1 MEQVDRDRWAAALAA
16 TLRAERG
23 VARLSQAE
31 VERRTG
37 ITRTSY
43 RLYEEGK
50 RQPDLVQLAVIA
62 EAFGVSPLRLVRE
75 VERRAKQS
83 P

>member
-1 MEQVDRDRWAAALAA
+1 MERKDQEKWIAAMAA

-23 VARLSQAE
+23 DAALSQAE

-43 RLYEEGK
+43 RMYESG
-50 RQPDLVQLAVIA
+50 RRSPDALGLALIA
-62 EAFGVSPLRLVRE
+62 EAFGILPSRLISE
-75 VERRAKQS
+75 AERRFKA
-83 P
+83 

>member
-50 RQPDLVQLAVIA
+50 RQPDMVQLAVIA

-75 VERRAKQS
+75 VERRAKQ